1 MDTVRRICRFD
12 DDEQPGDRN
21 AKQKALLEFV
31 CTVLPKDVVD
41 TGVEAGLH
49 PDLITV
55 LSTYSSG
62 FVRSDDMLDD
72 SINNKPKDHLWAMLK
87 LNECGMPFHK
97 SSKLAKHNPDTCDS
111 RRWY

>member
-87 LNECGMPFHK
+87 LNEN
-97 SSKLAKHNPDTCDS
+97 SL
-111 RRWY
+111 